1 MAENLPLEVIRANGN
16 GDLAEKPIPAEAPDP
31 ETIELQEKA
40 RALAARL
47 NWLPNTP
54 SSKVFLQRANA
65 LRHSLRPV
73 FALGSAKSKPAACE
87 DYQWLADHLRLFH
100 LESRG
105 LETAPRLRKLPH
117 VRDSNG
123 KIVPRAIVIVDG
135 YLEAVSFKFSLKT
148 FSTLSKPSRRRTS

>member
-1 MAENLPLEVIRANGN
+1 MAENLPLEIVRANGN
-16 GDLAEKPIPAEAPDP
+16 GDLEEKPISVDALEP
-31 ETIELQEKA
+31 ETIDLQEKA
-40 RALAARL
+40 RAVATRL

-54 SSKVFLQRANA
+54 ASKVFLNRAKA

-73 FALGSAKSKPAACE
+73 FALGSRAPKPTASE

-117 VRDSNG
+117 VRDDNG
-123 KIVPRAIVIVDG
+123 VIVPRAIVIARS
-135 YLEAVSFKFSLKT
+135 YLEAVSYNFA
-148 FSTLSKPSRRRTS
+148 